1 MAWEGSKGGVP
12 GDQQG
17 GAGDG
22 GAERQHEGAA
32 QGYGRGS
39 RRGPGQGIRQ
49 GGSRGAETHAS
60 RDCVDSGVQ
69 EEWV

>member
-22 GAERQHEGAA
+22 GAERQHEGSSA
-32 QGYGRGS
+32 GLR
-39 RRGPGQGIRQ
+39 
-49 GGSRGAETHAS
+49 E
-60 RDCVDSGVQ
+60 GVT
-69 EEWV
+69 ERTR